1 MISVFKYKHRR
12 AFKMKAE
19 ILKRKP
25 FFTNIITMNFG
36 EQNKPCLYVK
46 FTDSKD
52 QKWIGRFGKTEEEGL
67 CQVIEDQNGSQCL
80 VIANGKGYLVDV
92 DKQTIMKE
100 LDKADHIMSALH
112 TTKPNCF
119 VAGTDN
125 SIFIINEE
133 GALKE
138 ILPDFFVDGIA
149 FQKQQENAVSG
160 WLASSINQF
169 ENSIPFKIDLSSFN
183 LILNY

>member
-1 MISVFKYKHRR
+1 
-12 AFKMKAE
+12 MKAE

-25 FFTNIITMNFG
+25 FLTSIITMNFG
-36 EQNKPCLYVK
+36 EQNKPGLYVR
-46 FTDSKD
+46 FTDSKNK
-52 QKWIGRFGKTEEEGL
+52 KWIGRFGKTEGKGL

-80 VIANGKGYLVDV
+80 VIANGKGYLVDI
-92 DKQTIMKE
+92 DKKTIMKE
-100 LDKADHIMSALH
+100 LDKGDHIMSALH
-112 TTKPNCF
+112 TTKPNYF

-133 GALKE
+133 GTLKE
-138 ILPDFFVDGIA
+138 ILPDFYVDGIA

-169 ENSIPFKIDLSSFN
+169 ENSIPFKIDLSSFH

>member
-1 MISVFKYKHRR
+1 
-12 AFKMKAE
+12 MKAE

-25 FFTNIITMNFG
+25 FLTNVITMNFG
-36 EQNKPCLYVK
+36 EKNKSGLYVK
-46 FTDSKD
+46 FTDSNN
-52 QKWIGRFGKTEEEGL
+52 QQWIGRFGKTEEEGL

-112 TTKPNCF
+112 TNKPNCF